1 MSKLSKTL
9 ITAAILAASGIAA
22 AATPLPPANLQVHLP
37 VCSSGE
43 RLVITAKTDKVGQ
56 AVAEQLAKLKQPA
69 CAVAG
74 PHTGA
79 WLIDGTQ
86 KAMQVGVIPYGDASG
101 LLIASPEY
109 TVLAPLAVRV
119 ETKQ

>member
-1 MSKLSKTL
+1 MKGRRIL
-9 ITAAILAASGIAA
+9 IGAAALAAAFAA
-22 AATPLPPANLQVHLP
+22 HAADQTQVDVP
-37 VCSSGE
+37 VCGSAE
-43 RLVITAKTDKVGQ
+43 RLVITAKTVKVGQ
-56 AVAEQLAKLKQPA
+56 AVAEQLAKLKQPV

-74 PHTGA
+74 PHAGA

-101 LLIASPEY
+101 LLVASPKY